1 MVIELD
7 LKKLLLFLLICS
19 GVIVV
24 FSIVDSIVESV
35 VARFG
40 CLGVLAI
47 WVIGI
52 PFVYW
57 SLTGKTVLLTIL
69 FCFFNIAV
77 TIFFIFFPIIMLIL
91 CSKRKKR
98 KKEVERVIEEHK
110 SNR

>member
-35 VARFG
+35 VATFG

-77 TIFFIFFPIIMLIL
+77 TIFFIFFLSL
-91 CSKRKKR
+91 CLFYVLSEKNGKK
-98 KKEVERVIEEHK
+98 KLNE
-110 SNR
+110 